1 MKAERI
7 EQILLIHLLAT
18 AILAVLAFGTVES
31 WSLVIFEINALVM
44 AVMMG
49 LLQLVD
55 DDFQWRRLRFSLPLW
70 ALLLWGLIQLAP
82 FGIAAPAGG
91 PVDAPPESLSLAQL
105 RLPTISKD
113 PQSTREVVARLLAL
127 AIYFTVALQVFRRSA
142 ARRLAVRVLAVFG
155 LAISFL
161 AIAQRLTWNGRL
173 YWVRQVSAFVSP
185 FGPYGNYNHF
195 AGMVELLFPL
205 PFAWLIFSRGRGGE
219 RILYAI
225 AVVIMVTAAVL
236 SMSRAGMLTIGVQ
249 LAFFAGAAFL
259 HRRRQGGGPRLTPLL
274 IVVGAVLLS
283 LWIGYQP
290 LLRRF
295 GTIQQGASEYSVVT
309 RLAYW
314 SASWRMFLDHPLTG
328 VGLGA
333 FPTVYP
339 SYGSS
344 SSRYE
349 RVEQV
354 HNDYLQLLTD
364 GGLVAGLIGA
374 SALIWLLSTWAKSLR
389 ADLSRRADWLTILPG
404 ASIAVLGLL
413 IHSLLDFNLQ
423 IPANA
428 LLFLMIVALSVSF
441 TSGRE

>member
-309 RLAYW
+309 RLTYW
-314 SASWRMFLDHPLTG
+314 RASWRMFLDHPLTG

-364 GGLVAGLIGA
+364 GGLVAG
-374 SALIWLLSTWAKSLR
+374 
-389 ADLSRRADWLTILPG
+389 
-404 ASIAVLGLL
+404 
-413 IHSLLDFNLQ
+413 
-423 IPANA
+423 
-428 LLFLMIVALSVSF
+428 
-441 TSGRE
+441 

>member
-18 AILAVLAFGTVES
+18 AILAVMAFGTVES

-70 ALLLWGLIQLAP
+70 ALLIWGLIQLAP
-82 FGIAAPAGG
+82 WAAGG
-91 PVDAPPESLSLAQL
+91 PVAAPPESLSLAQL

-127 AIYFTVALQVFRRSA
+127 AIYFSVALQVFRRTA

-205 PFAWLIFSRGRGGE
+205 PFAWLIFSRVRGGE

-236 SMSRAGMLTIGVQ
+236 SMSRAGMLSIGVQ
-249 LAFFAGAAFL
+249 LAIFAGAAFL
-259 HRRRQGGGPRLTPLL
+259 HRRRQEGGPRLTPLL

-295 GTIQQGASEYSVVT
+295 DTIQQGASEHSVVT

-314 SASWRMFLDHPLTG
+314 RASWHMFLDHPLTG

-374 SALIWLLSTWAKSLR
+374 SALIWLLSTWVKGLR
-389 ADLSRRADWLTILPG
+389 ADLSRRADWLPILTG

>member
-309 RLAYW
+309 RLTYW
-314 SASWRMFLDHPLTG
+314 RASWRMFLDHPLTG

-374 SALIWLLSTWAKSLR
+374 SALIWLLSTWANSLR

-428 LLFLMIVALSVSF
+428 LLFLLIVALSVSF